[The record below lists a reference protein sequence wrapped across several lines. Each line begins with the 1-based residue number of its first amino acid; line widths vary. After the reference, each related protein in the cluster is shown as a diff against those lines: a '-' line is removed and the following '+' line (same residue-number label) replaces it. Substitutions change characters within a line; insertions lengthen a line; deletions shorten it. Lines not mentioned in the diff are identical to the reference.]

1 MSLEESMKSLAE
13 SNHKLAES
21 NLARADADTKL
32 AGAMSHY
39 ASVMQAVAAGNPSA
53 VVAPQPTTDATA
65 EKPKGKG
72 GRKSNA
78 EKEAEAAAKAAD
90 NNGGE
95 DAFGDGE
102 PDPFADDKAEPE
114 TPALTAEVIRGLVL
128 KVKEKNKDHALG
140 LLKKLGVSTLG
151 QIEEKDYPK
160 VVELAA
166 KVGVT
171 L

>member
-1 MSLEESMKSLAE
+1 MSLEESM
-13 SNHKLAES
+13 NTLAES
-21 NLARADADTKL
+21 NLKL
-32 AGAMSHY
+32 AAAMSHY
-39 ASVMQAVAAGNPSA
+39 ASVMQAVAAGNPTA
-53 VVAPQPTTDATA
+53 VVAPSNPPAATDATP
-65 EKPKGKG
+65 EKAKGKG

-90 NNGGE
+90 NGEADPFNDGGE
-95 DAFGDGE
+95 A
-102 PDPFADDKAEPE
+102 DPFADDEPA

-128 KVKEKNKDHALG
+128 KVKEKNKDHAMG

-151 QIEEKDYPK
+151 QIKEEDYPK